1 MPQLSGITEFSA
13 AYLFLILAIVFEV
26 LAMVW
31 HKGYFFL
38 LSMAGWAFF
47 GFYVFTVADGNA
59 TIIMFG
65 TFCFLAAFTNI
76 LLMVALRPKKE
87 PPQELKKL
95 TSEEYTEMLRAM
107 RYGKR
112 SGYDKTGNK
121 ISGW

>member
-1 MPQLSGITEFSA
+1 M
-13 AYLFLILAIVFEV
+13 
-26 LAMVW
+26 
-31 HKGYFFL
+31 
-38 LSMAGWAFF
+38 
-47 GFYVFTVADGNA
+47 
-59 TIIMFG
+59 MFG

-112 SGYDKTGNK
+112 SGYDKAGNK